1 MVVRPSMRLK
11 RTLRVEL
18 LLAVVAALALAVIP
32 AAQAAN
38 IITPA
43 HNPGFEDT
51 CGAAP
56 CEWATTTAAA
66 SVVQDALH
74 HSGSFSAKV
83 TLTNVDAN
91 GIISTCIAGAL
102 PAGFYAASYW
112 YNTTDANVGELY
124 MNFLA
129 YTSSDCTGPGQ
140 GDPGGALTVSS
151 VRDGMWH
158 QVTGQLHNTSAKNSL
173 KVELFFQCTPCSGA
187 PETTTGTVYYDDVV
201 IDAPTAVTLSSFT
214 AKRAKSGVRLGWL
227 TGTEVDT
234 IGFHVYRSGGEG
246 WTRVDRRLVPA
257 KGSVA
262 GARYSF
268 LDRRVPHGK
277 LAYRLQAV
285 GTDGSRTW
293 YGRASVPR

>member
-1 MVVRPSMRLK
+1 MRLT

-18 LLAVVAALALAVIP
+18 LLALVAVLALAVIP
-32 AAQAAN
+32 AAQAAS

-56 CEWATTTAAA
+56 CQWGTTTGAA
-66 SVVQDALH
+66 SLTQDTLH

-91 GIISTCIAGAL
+91 GIISTCIVGAL
-102 PAGFYAASYW
+102 AAGDYASSYW
-112 YNTTDANVGELY
+112 YNTTDNNVGELY
-124 MNFLA
+124 MNFIA
-129 YTSSDCTGPGQ
+129 YTSNDCTGIGQ

-151 VRDGMWH
+151 VKDGTWR
-158 QVTGQLHNTSAKNSL
+158 QVTGQLHISSPKNSV
-173 KVELFFQCTPCSGA
+173 KVELFFQCIPCFGA
-187 PETTTGTVYYDDVV
+187 PVTTTGTVYYDDVV
-201 IDAPTAVTLSSFT
+201 MNTPTAVTLSSFK
-214 AKRAKSGVRLGWL
+214 AKRAKTGVRLAWV

-234 IGFHVYRSGGEG
+234 VGFHVYRSGGAG
-246 WTRVDRRLVPA
+246 WTRVDRRLIPA
-257 KGSVA
+257 KGWVA

-268 LDRRVPHGK
+268 LDRRVPHRK

-285 GTDGSRTW
+285 GSDGSRTW